1 MNEEKK
7 CPLSLVDWVNYLM
20 QEHNIERFNFY
31 NEELMTLT
39 LFIVL
44 LTGMNI
50 LILITTFPIDVNI
63 KNFIQIVTWIALFT
77 FIGMIIFVFFR
88 LHKYKTRMK
97 NIAKDETLIIHDILS
112 GNETNVQKIFERY
125 DGIWNKKIEKQN

>member
-1 MNEEKK
+1 MKEVKK

-20 QEHNIERFNFY
+20 QEQNIERFIFY
-31 NEELMTLT
+31 NEELMAFT

-63 KNFIQIVTWIALFT
+63 KNFIQVVTWIGLFT
-77 FIGMIIFVFFR
+77 YIGMIIFVFFR

-97 NIAKDETLIIHDILS
+97 NIVQSEVIIISDILR
-112 GNETNVQKIFERY
+112 GEETDTQKFLERY
-125 DGIWNKKIEKQN
+125 DSIWKNKKNIL